1 VVRARRAWLAVHR
14 WLGLALGGALALLGL
29 TGSVIVFDHAI
40 DAWLNP
46 ALFTPRTPGPARSL
60 DEIVAAARGAA
71 PDGAWRVSVSM
82 PGVDHD
88 VFTVYLAPAGSTAP
102 PRRPVEITVD
112 PASGA
117 VLGRRDADSN
127 LTTVIYRLHST
138 LLLGDT
144 FGIDDLGTYV
154 VGFAGLGLLGSI
166 VSGLYLWWP
175 RWGQLG
181 GALVVHWR
189 GSVKRVNF
197 DLHRA
202 VGFWSALVLLV
213 SAGSGVY
220 LTFPDYVRPLVG
232 LASPI
237 TPLTPT
243 ATSDPRPGARPITA
257 GEAARAATRALPDA
271 TVTFVSLPAG
281 PRDVYRLAL
290 RRPSDVRRVSG
301 NNRVWIDQYSGEV
314 VSARTI
320 ATMSAGD
327 VVLEWQFPLHSGEAF
342 GLAGRLVVFT
352 VGLVPTLLAVTG
364 TTIWWRK
371 RRARRRLARASAAV
385 L

>member
-14 WLGLALGGALALLGL
+14 WLGLALGGVVALLGL
-29 TGSVIVFDHAI
+29 TGSTIVFDHAI

-46 ALFTPRTPGPARSL
+46 ALFTPRAPGPARSL
-60 DEIVAAARGAA
+60 DEIVAAAHAAA
-71 PDGAWRVSVSM
+71 PEGTWRLSVSM

-88 VFTVYLAPAGSTAP
+88 VFTVYLSPAGSGA

-117 VLGRRDADSN
+117 VLGQRDGDSN

-138 LLLGDT
+138 LLLGDA

-166 VSGLYLWWP
+166 ISGLYLWWP
-175 RWGQLG
+175 RWRQLG
-181 GALVVHWR
+181 CALRVKWR
-189 GSVKRVNF
+189 GSARRVNF

-202 VGFWSALVLLV
+202 VGFWSALVLLI
-213 SAGSGVY
+213 SAGSGVS
-220 LTFPDYVRPLVG
+220 LTSPDYVRPLIG
-232 LASPI
+232 LASPV
-237 TPLTPT
+237 TALSPN
-243 ATSDPRPGARPITA
+243 ATSAPRPIRRAITA
-257 GEAARAATRALPDA
+257 GEAALAATRALPGA

-290 RRPSDVRRVSG
+290 RRPSDLRRVFG

-320 ATMSAGD
+320 ATMSPGD
-327 VVLEWQFPLHSGEAF
+327 VLLEWQFPLHSGEAF

-352 VGLVPTLLAVTG
+352 AGLVPTLLGVTG

-371 RRARRRLARASAAV
+371 RRARWRLARASAAV
-385 L
+385 I